1 MATATR
7 YRDVERA
14 LLANDCSWKQG
25 KGDHI
30 KWYCPKP
37 CGQHIAVV
45 TQARIV
51 SAGVIADT
59 IAKLSC
65 LPAGWLQ

>member
-1 MATATR
+1 MATAMR

-14 LLANDCSWKQG
+14 LLANNCTWKQG

-30 KWYCPKP
+30 KWYCA
-37 CGQHIAVV
+37 CGKHIAVV
-45 TQARIV
+45 TQGGIV
-51 SAGVIADT
+51 SAGVVADT
-59 IAKLSC
+59 ITKLAC